1 MVQREHAVSARRAN
15 GVITM
20 NDIPNSDEKEI
31 FQRIREVAREKN
43 AIILAHNYEL
53 PEVQDVA
60 DLTGDSLALSIQA
73 SRTDADIIV
82 FAGVHFMAEAASIVC
97 PDKKVLFPVP
107 DAGCAMA
114 DMLTPEQL
122 AKKKKELPGVPVVT
136 YVNSTAQ
143 VKAMSDICCTSANA
157 IQVVKWTGAS
167 EVLMT
172 PDRNLARW
180 VARHTDQKIH
190 YWDGYCPVHDELSAE
205 AVEKA
210 RAEHPAALLMAHPE
224 CPMDVL
230 EKADI
235 VRSTSGM
242 LTYAS
247 RSDAREFIVATEN
260 GLLHQLRKQNPGKVF
275 YHASPDM
282 ICADMKK
289 TTLKHVLDALINESP
304 VVKVPEETRLDALKA
319 VKRMMD
325 VPRDAG

>member
-1 MVQREHAVSARRAN
+1 MSNQTILAEKIKEIARR
-15 GVITM
+15 
-20 NDIPNSDEKEI
+20 
-31 FQRIREVAREKN
+31 KN

-73 SRTDADIIV
+73 SETDADIIV

-122 AKKKKELPGVPVVT
+122 IKKKEELPGVPVVT
-136 YVNSTAQ
+136 YVNSTAE
-143 VKAMSDICCTSANA
+143 VKALSDICCTSANA
-157 IQVVKWTGAS
+157 IQVVKWTGAD

-190 YWDGYCPVHDELSAE
+190 YWDGYCPVHDDLTVNAVKE
-205 AVEKA
+205 AKKA
-210 RAEHPAALLMAHPE
+210 HPNALLLAHPE
-224 CPMDVL
+224 CPMEVL
-230 EKADI
+230 ELADA

-242 LTYAS
+242 LVYAS
-247 RSDAREFIVATEN
+247 KSDAEEFIIATEN
-260 GLLHQLRKQNPGKVF
+260 GLLHQLRKQNPDKKF
-275 YHASPDM
+275 YAASADM
-282 ICADMKK
+282 ICDDMKK
-289 TTLKHVLDALINESP
+289 TTLEHVLAALEREVP
-304 VVKVPEETRLDALKA
+304 VVKVPEETRVKALRA
-319 VKRMMD
+319 VQRMMD

>member
-1 MVQREHAVSARRAN
+1 MTQ
-15 GVITM
+15 
-20 NDIPNSDEKEI
+20 EKREI
-31 FQRIREVAREKN
+31 FDKIRAVAAEKN

-73 SRTDADIIV
+73 SETDADIIV

-97 PDKKVLFPVP
+97 PDKQVLFPVP

-122 AKKKKELPGVPVVT
+122 IKKKQELPGVPVVT
-136 YVNSTAQ
+136 YVNSTAE
-143 VKAMSDICCTSANA
+143 VKALSDICCTSANA
-157 IQVVKWTGAS
+157 IQVVKWTGAD

-172 PDRNLARW
+172 PDRNLAQW
-180 VARHTDQKIH
+180 VSRHTDQKIH
-190 YWDGYCPVHDELSAE
+190 YWNGYCPVHDDLTVE
-205 AVEKA
+205 AVRSAK
-210 RAEHPAALLMAHPE
+210 AEHPDALLMAHPE
-224 CPMDVL
+224 CHMKVL
-230 EKADI
+230 EMADV

-242 LTYAS
+242 LVYAS
-247 RSDAREFIVATEN
+247 KSDAYEFIVATEN
-260 GLLHQLRKQNPGKVF
+260 GLLHQLRKQNPEKKF

-289 TTLKHVLDALINESP
+289 TTLKHMLAALENEKP
-304 VVKVPEETRLDALKA
+304 MVKVPEEIRVKA
-319 VKRMMD
+319 FRAVQRMMD

>member
-1 MVQREHAVSARRAN
+1 
-15 GVITM
+15 M
-20 NDIPNSDEKEI
+20 NPEQKEI
-31 FQRIREVAREKN
+31 FEKIRSVAAEKN
-43 AIILAHNYEL
+43 AIILAHNYEI

-73 SRTDADIIV
+73 SKTDADIII

-97 PDKKVLFPVP
+97 PDKKVVIPVY

-122 AKKKKELPGVPVVT
+122 ISKKKELPGVPVVT
-136 YVNSTAQ
+136 YVNSTAE
-143 VKAMSDICCTSANA
+143 VKALSDICCTSANA
-157 IQVVKWTGAS
+157 IQVVKWTGAD

-172 PDRNLARW
+172 PDRNLASW

-190 YWDGYCPVHDELSAE
+190 YWDGYCPVHDDLTVE

-210 RAEHPAALLMAHPE
+210 RAEHPEALILAHPE
-224 CPMDVL
+224 CPMDIL
-230 EKADI
+230 EMADA

-242 LTYAS
+242 LVYAS
-247 RSDAREFIVATEN
+247 KSDASEFIVATEN
-260 GLLHQLRKQNPGKVF
+260 GLLHQLRKQNPEKKF

-289 TTLKHVLDALINESP
+289 TTLKHVLEALEKEEP
-304 VVKVPEETRLDALKA
+304 VVKVPEETRVKALRA
-319 VKRMMD
+319 VQRMMD

>member
-1 MVQREHAVSARRAN
+1 MSNQTILAEKIKEIARR
-15 GVITM
+15 
-20 NDIPNSDEKEI
+20 
-31 FQRIREVAREKN
+31 KN

-73 SRTDADIIV
+73 SETDADIIV

-122 AKKKKELPGVPVVT
+122 IKKKEELPGVPVVT
-136 YVNSTAQ
+136 YVNSTAE
-143 VKAMSDICCTSANA
+143 VKALSDICCTSANA
-157 IQVVKWTGAS
+157 IQVVKWTGAD

-190 YWDGYCPVHDELSAE
+190 YWDGYCPVHDNLTVNAVKE
-205 AVEKA
+205 AKKA
-210 RAEHPAALLMAHPE
+210 HPNALLLAHPE
-224 CPMDVL
+224 CPMEVL
-230 EKADI
+230 ELADA

-242 LTYAS
+242 LVYAS
-247 RSDAREFIVATEN
+247 KSDAEEFIIATEN
-260 GLLHQLRKQNPGKVF
+260 GLLHQLRKQNPDKKF
-275 YHASPDM
+275 YAASADM
-282 ICADMKK
+282 ICDDMKK
-289 TTLKHVLDALINESP
+289 TTLEHVLAALEREVP
-304 VVKVPEETRLDALKA
+304 VVKVPEETRVKALRA
-319 VKRMMD
+319 VQRMMD

>member
-1 MVQREHAVSARRAN
+1 MPASLVSPNQNCDITEIFLDMNEKDREIFEKIREIARR
-15 GVITM
+15 
-20 NDIPNSDEKEI
+20 
-31 FQRIREVAREKN
+31 KN

-60 DLTGDSLALSIQA
+60 DLTGDSLALSVQA
-73 SRTDADIIV
+73 SETDADIIV

-114 DMLTPEQL
+114 DMLTPEEL
-122 AKKKKELPGVPVVT
+122 KKKKEELPGVPVVT
-136 YVNSTAQ
+136 YVNSTAE
-143 VKAMSDICCTSANA
+143 VKALSDICCTSANA
-157 IQVVKWTGAS
+157 IQVVKWTGAD

-172 PDRNLARW
+172 PDRNLAAW

-190 YWDGYCPVHDELSAE
+190 YWDGYCPVHDDLTVD
-205 AVEKA
+205 AVN
-210 RAEHPAALLMAHPE
+210 RAKKEHPDALLLAHPE

-230 EKADI
+230 ELADA

-242 LTYAS
+242 LVYAS
-247 RSDAREFIVATEN
+247 ESDADEFIVATEN
-260 GLLHQLRKQNPGKVF
+260 GLLHQLRKQNPQKRF
-275 YHASPDM
+275 YEASPDM

-289 TTLKHVLDALINESP
+289 TTLQDILSALEKEEP
-304 VVKVPEETRLDALKA
+304 VVKVPEETRIKALRA
-319 VKRMMD
+319 VKRMME

>member
-1 MVQREHAVSARRAN
+1 MSNQTILAEKIKETARR
-15 GVITM
+15 
-20 NDIPNSDEKEI
+20 
-31 FQRIREVAREKN
+31 KN

-73 SRTDADIIV
+73 SETDADIIV

-122 AKKKKELPGVPVVT
+122 IKKKEELPGVPVVT
-136 YVNSTAQ
+136 YVNSTAE
-143 VKAMSDICCTSANA
+143 VKALSDICCTSANA
-157 IQVVKWTGAS
+157 IQVVKWTGAD

-190 YWDGYCPVHDELSAE
+190 YWDGYCPVHDDLTVNAVKE
-205 AVEKA
+205 AKKA
-210 RAEHPAALLMAHPE
+210 HPNALLLTHPE
-224 CPMDVL
+224 CPMEVL
-230 EKADI
+230 ELADA

-242 LTYAS
+242 LVYAS
-247 RSDAREFIVATEN
+247 KSDAEEFIIATEN
-260 GLLHQLRKQNPGKVF
+260 GLLHQLRKQNPDKKF
-275 YHASPDM
+275 YPVSADM
-282 ICADMKK
+282 ICDDMKK
-289 TTLKHVLDALINESP
+289 TTLEHILAALEREVP
-304 VVKVPEETRLDALKA
+304 VVKVPEETRVKALRA
-319 VKRMMD
+319 VQRMMD

>member
-1 MVQREHAVSARRAN
+1 MKD
-15 GVITM
+15 T
-20 NDIPNSDEKEI
+20 EI
-31 FQRIREVAREKN
+31 FEKIRETAKKKN
-43 AIILAHNYEL
+43 AIILAHNYER

-82 FAGVHFMAEAASIVC
+82 FAGVHFMAEAAGIVC

-122 AKKKKELPGVPVVT
+122 MKKKEELPGVPVVT
-136 YVNSTAQ
+136 YVNSSAE
-143 VKAMSDICCTSANA
+143 VKALSDICCTSANA
-157 IQVVKWTGAS
+157 IQVVKWTGADQ
-167 EVLMT
+167 VLMT

-180 VARHTDQKIH
+180 VAGHTKQKIY
-190 YWDGYCPVHDELSAE
+190 YWDGYCPVHDELTVE
-205 AVEKA
+205 VVQKAVS
-210 RAEHPAALLMAHPE
+210 EHPHALIMAHPE
-224 CPMDVL
+224 CPMEVL
-230 EKADI
+230 ELADA

-242 LTYAS
+242 LAYAED
-247 RSDAREFIVATEN
+247 SDAGEFIVATEN
-260 GLLHQLRKQNPGKVF
+260 GLLHQLRKRNPGKKF

-289 TTLKHVLDALINESP
+289 TTLRHVLDALEREEP
-304 VVKVPEETRLDALKA
+304 VVKVPEEIRVKALQA